1 MVAVAFALYFL
12 LLLILELMSALKPA
26 LASLNIQV
34 LSEILP
40 SIPEG
45 GSLINAFVLATITA
59 TYVKGAVTGRVAYP
73 IVASLIASA
82 FSVLMFLAFLASG
95 DFSFAIF
102 GILALPYNVKKVRER
117 GKH

>member
-1 MVAVAFALYFL
+1 MVAVVFALYFL
-12 LLLILELMSALKPA
+12 TLLMLELMSALKPVIP
-26 LASLNIQV
+26 LET
-34 LSEILP
+34 LSA
-40 SIPEG
+40 IPEG

-59 TYVKGAVTGRVAYP
+59 TYVKGAATGRESYP

-102 GILALPYNVKKVRER
+102 GIVALPYFLKKGQKSEKVK
-117 GKH
+117 G

>member
-102 GILALPYNVKKVRER
+102 GVLVLPYNVKKVRER